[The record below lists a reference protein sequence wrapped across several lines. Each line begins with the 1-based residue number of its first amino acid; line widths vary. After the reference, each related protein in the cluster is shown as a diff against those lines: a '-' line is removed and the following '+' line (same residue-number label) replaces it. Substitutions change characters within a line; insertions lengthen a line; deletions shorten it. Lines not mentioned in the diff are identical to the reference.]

1 MPDLRSERFEKLVL
15 GLRGLILVLIQGRR
29 PVCGLGRADVGQKG
43 PSFRS
48 RRSDFEFERPDLDL
62 RELN

>member
-15 GLRGLILVLIQGRR
+15 GLVQGLW
-29 PVCGLGRADVGQKG
+29 PVCGLGRADR
-43 PSFRS
+43 PSLRY
-48 RRSDFEFERPDLDL
+48 RRPDLGFERPDLDL